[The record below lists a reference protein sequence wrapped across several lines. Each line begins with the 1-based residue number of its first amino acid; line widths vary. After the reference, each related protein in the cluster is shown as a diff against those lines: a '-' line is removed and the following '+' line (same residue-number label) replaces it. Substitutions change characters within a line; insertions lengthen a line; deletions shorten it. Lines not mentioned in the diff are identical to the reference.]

1 MKLTPI
7 ADLPDVQEGDNLVEI
22 FYDKLHKC
30 NINNDDNPILCVAHK
45 IISKAERQT
54 RSLSEVSPTDRAIKI
69 ADESEK
75 SPALIQLIL
84 DYSKKILHVENGTII
99 AETPHGFVCAN
110 AGIDTSNVKG
120 EKTALLIPEDPDR
133 SARELSDGLEE
144 ALGARIPVIITDT
157 WGRPWR
163 DGQVNFAI
171 GVHGLEPIKDYR
183 GTLDQ
188 YGNELKTSKVAIA
201 DELAAA
207 SELLMGK
214 SKGVPAVLMTGYDF
228 EEGDGTGQNLVRDS
242 DEDFFR

>member
-1 MKLTPI
+1 MELTPV
-7 ADLPDVQEGDNLVEI
+7 ADIPDVQEGDNLVEI
-22 FYDKLHKC
+22 FVDKIQKN
-30 NINNDDNPILCVAHK
+30 NIKNDDNPILCVAHK
-45 IISKAERQT
+45 IISKAEGHT
-54 RSLSEVSPTDRAIKI
+54 RSLSEVSPTDRAKTI

-84 DYSKKILHVENGTII
+84 DYSKKILHVENGSVI

-110 AGIDTSNVKG
+110 AGIDTSNVQDDQ
-120 EKTALLIPEDPDR
+120 TALLIPEDPDR

-144 ALGARIPVIITDT
+144 ALGVRIPVIITDT

-214 SKGVPAVLMTGYDF
+214 SKGVPAVLITGYDYQQ
-228 EEGDGTGQNLVRDS
+228 GRGTGQNLVRDP
-242 DEDFFR
+242 DKDFFR